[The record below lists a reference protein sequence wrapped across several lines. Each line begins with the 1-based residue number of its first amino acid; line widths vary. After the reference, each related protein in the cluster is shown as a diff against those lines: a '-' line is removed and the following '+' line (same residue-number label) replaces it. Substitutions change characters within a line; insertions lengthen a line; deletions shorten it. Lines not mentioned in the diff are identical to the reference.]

1 MSLPEQYR
9 RLLTQYDEV
18 LSLSRMILANLAS
31 GGTEENLSLLVER
44 KEKVGKDIAGLTSA
58 IASYDAG
65 ARSDSNFKTL
75 AQVKPLLKQIEERAN
90 LLQGV
95 EERIRSLLQKKDK
108 R

>member
-9 RLLTQYDEV
+9 KLLSQYDEV
-18 LSLSRMILANLAS
+18 LSLSRMILANLER

-44 KEKVGKDIAGLTSA
+44 KEKVGNGIARLISE
-58 IASYDAG
+58 IALFEADG
-65 ARSDSNFKTL
+65 HSDSNFRTL
-75 AQVKPLLKQIEERAN
+75 AEVKPLLKQIEERAN

-95 EERIRSLLQKKDK
+95 EERIRSLLQKKGK